1 MAIQFQPADTGPEP
15 DPLALQQRRRAERVT
30 ADLER
35 IFVGRSAA
43 RETETALRLRRAV
56 HAQPRRRRRIG
67 WASIGGATAAACLGL
82 AAGVVLAPNLTRQ
95 APPPAAA
102 PPPRDTPMLA
112 VLQAPAEPA
121 GPPAAAVAPTPP
133 PAAPA
138 TPTAAVRPTARPA
151 PAPAPTP
158 APAPRAK
165 AAAAPAEAPPA
176 EAAATAP
183 AGALAQADAPPVF
196 APDDAA
202 DALGAARDTFRRAY
216 RRAERAGVPN
226 GVLRAYREEWADLL
240 DAEPR
245 LSADEALEGY
255 RTLAGDLAREV
266 DQARARAA
274 EARAARPALWPDLR
288 RPWR

>member
-1 MAIQFQPADTGPEP
+1 MAIQFQPADPGPEP
-15 DPLALQQRRRAERVT
+15 DAVALQQRRRAERVT

-43 RETETALRLRRAV
+43 REAETALRLRRAV
-56 HAQPRRRRRIG
+56 RAPPRKRRRIG

-95 APPPAAA
+95 APPRAPA
-102 PPPRDTPMLA
+102 PSRDTPMLA
-112 VLQAPAEPA
+112 VLQAPTEPA
-121 GPPAAAVAPTPP
+121 GPPAPTVAAPP
-133 PAAPA
+133 SPAAPA
-138 TPTAAVRPTARPA
+138 APTAAVRPTARPA
-151 PAPAPTP
+151 PAPTPTP
-158 APAPRAK
+158 TPPPRAK
-165 AAAAPAEAPPA
+165 VATGPAEAPPV

-183 AGALAQADAPPVF
+183 AGGLAAGDAPPVF
-196 APDDAA
+196 APANEEA

-255 RTLAGDLAREV
+255 RTLTGDLAREV
-266 DQARARAA
+266 DEARARAA

-288 RPWR
+288 RPWP